1 MSNIR
6 SINSDEE
13 LAELPFESVVVDN
26 HGSPAI
32 KNADGSWRYSDGSV
46 SSSPGVPVALV
57 FVPGEGNQAPIDP
70 AQQYEDL
77 FEGIFA
83 KVYNL
88 VEGYVKGSN
97 DAKKVTTDITIAI
110 LDVVYENLPTSGRAL
125 EKEEEDEEYNK
136 IVDKVQLLVARL
148 MAPYVDS
155 LVDEIDFRIT
165 DSALEVVYDNLPIV
179 E

>member
-1 MSNIR
+1 MSNTR
-6 SINSDEE
+6 SINSNEE
-13 LAELPFESVVVDN
+13 LAELPFESVIVDG
-26 HGSPAI
+26 HGVPAI
-32 KNADGSWRYSDGSV
+32 KDTDGSWRYSDGSV
-46 SSSPGVPVALV
+46 SSNPDVPVVLV
-57 FVPGEGNQAPIDP
+57 FVPSEENQTPIDP

-88 VEGYVKGSN
+88 VEGYVKN
-97 DAKKVTTDITIAI
+97 PDNTKKVATDITLVI
-110 LDVVYENLPTSGRAL
+110 LDVVYENLSISGRDL
-125 EKEEEDEEYNK
+125 EKDEEDEEYNK
-136 IVDKVQLLVARL
+136 IVDKVQLLIARL

-155 LVDEIDFRIT
+155 LVDEIDFNIT